1 MKASGYKAVFLL
13 VLSVMLAASAIVFV
27 VRHFAGGAS
36 PSPLTSSLHRA
47 AAYNARSS
55 DVRRMARQRAAESDA
70 MWSHVDRSDKNQ
82 LGFAIGESR
91 RMVAGYLRNLRIMS
105 IPGVYLSKQ
114 HSAIAL
120 AESPGAG
127 SREMHE
133 EEQSLVKWQL
143 AIKSEIEATVGNLRF
158 NALQIRNDERSKVP
172 LEVCRE
178 FDLSR
183 QERHMIESDHDWRVF
198 RSLPYANLR
207 FDSVVAPHIP
217 ACPADNSWQQ
227 WRTRTVMDAW
237 TPLGNP
243 CDDIFSAFDEYV
255 GICRDRLRGRVFD
268 DVQEHSELLACK
280 LSSRAL
286 IWLLRQNCLD
296 WGDED
301 DAPWHMMKCVRR
313 RLEGDKSRQREIEW
327 IDAALKSSYGRKHG
341 T

>member
-36 PSPLTSSLHRA
+36 TSALTSSLHRA
-47 AAYNARSS
+47 AAYDARSS

-70 MWSHVDRSDKNQ
+70 MWSRIDRSDKNQ
-82 LGFAIGESR
+82 LEFAIGESR

-114 HSAIAL
+114 HSAMVL
-120 AESPGAG
+120 AESPDAV

-183 QERHMIESDHDWRVF
+183 QERHVIEFEHDWRVF

-227 WRTRTVMDAW
+227 WRTRAVMDAW

-255 GICRDRLRGRVFD
+255 GICRDRLRGRGLD
-268 DVQEHSELLACK
+268 DVQEHSELLVCK

-286 IWLLRQNCLD
+286 IWLLRQYCLD

-313 RLEGDKSRQREIEW
+313 KFEGDKPRQREIEW
-327 IDAALKSSYGRKHG
+327 IDAALKSPYGRKHG